1 MAVNFTEGN
10 DNQTLLVADTYYGL
24 GGSDVFFVNGGPI
37 TVFAGLG
44 NDVFVV
50 SLSSSGG
57 EFFGEEGD
65 DYFETKAI
73 EAIFSGGAGADSFRA
88 NFDQDLYTLVLEGG
102 AGADTYDLV
111 FGRCTITELADGGT
125 DTVRLIMTGGYT
137 LPDFVENLELG
148 SAFAGIYNGN
158 VANNVISG
166 SANRDTIYG
175 LGGDDRLFGGND
187 ATDDEL
193 FGGEGDDYI
202 ILDNLDTGDGSNGND
217 TYEIRHSA
225 IQIFEGFTGGI
236 DTAVTHLAAFDL
248 SGFEGVENLTG
259 KSSLSGLAVA
269 QTLSGSNGNNIIKDN
284 AAGFA
289 DVLNGLAGDDEL
301 HSRSGADTVNG
312 GDGNDLFYAGSSSG
326 TFNGGTGNDVF
337 HALSGSAGNSYAGGT
352 GDDTYDV
359 FADISAVIS
368 ENVDEGTDTI
378 LTAAASFNLSGF
390 ANIENLVGES
400 TVAGQTFTGN
410 AGMNSM
416 TGSKFSDTLDGGAGI
431 DTLIGG
437 LGDDTYVLDNEAD
450 VVTEVDG
457 EGTDTINSSAS
468 FMLSS
473 NVETL
478 VLTGTFSINGT
489 GNAQDNIITGNDG
502 NNVLDGGIGNDGLIG
517 GLGDDTYMLGDE
529 ADAVTEVAGQ
539 GIDTI
544 TSLIARS
551 LADTAYLAIE
561 NLTLTGSSAINGTG
575 NALANTLTGNSAA
588 NTLNG
593 GTGSDRMVGGVGN
606 DTYVTD
612 GGDTIVE
619 ASGGGTDLVQS
630 SMSFTLGLNVEKLT
644 LTGTAAIGG
653 KGNTLANTIT
663 GNAAKNTLNGLSG
676 NDTMNGGS
684 GNDLI
689 IGGTGRDFMSGNS
702 GNDVFDFNLL
712 SESGKTSTTRDVIK
726 DFAVK
731 LDDIN
736 LATIDA
742 STKAAG
748 NQAFKFIST
757 QSFHKVAGELHY
769 SQSNLAGTA
778 NDKTIISGDV
788 NGDGKADFTIELT
801 GLKGLTAGDF
811 IL

>member
-202 ILDNLDTGDGSNGND
+202 ILDNLDAGDGSNGND

-284 AAGFA
+284 SAGFA

-312 GDGNDLFYAGSSSG
+312 GDGNDIFYAGSSSG

-400 TVAGQTFTGN
+400 TVVGQILTGN

-416 TGSKFSDTLDGGAGI
+416 AGSKFSDTLDGGTGN

-468 FMLSS
+468 FTLSS

-478 VLTGTFSINGT
+478 FLTGT
-489 GNAQDNIITGNDG
+489 
-502 NNVLDGGIGNDGLIG
+502 
-517 GLGDDTYMLGDE
+517 
-529 ADAVTEVAGQ
+529 
-539 GIDTI
+539 
-544 TSLIARS
+544 
-551 LADTAYLAIE
+551 
-561 NLTLTGSSAINGTG
+561 SAINGTG

-593 GTGSDRMVGGVGN
+593 NGGTDRMVGGVGN
-606 DTYVTD
+606 DTYITD

-619 ASGGGTDLVQS
+619 ASGGGTDLVRS
-630 SMSFTLGLNVEKLT
+630 SINYTLSLNFENLL
-644 LTGTAAIGG
+644 LTGTAVAG
-653 KGNTLANTIT
+653 KGNAVANTIV
-663 GNAAKNTLNGLSG
+663 GNAAKNALTGLAGS
-676 NDTMNGGS
+676 DTMSGGS

-689 IGGTGRDFMSGNS
+689 IGGTGRDFMSGNA

-712 SESGKTSTTRDVIK
+712 SESGKTATTRDVIR

-757 QSFHKVAGELHY
+757 QSFHKLAGELHFVK
-769 SQSNLAGTA
+769 QDAAGTS
-778 NDKTIISGDV
+778 NDKTIVEGDV
-788 NGDGKADFTIELT
+788 NGDGLADFSIELT
-801 GLKGLTAGDF
+801 GLKGLTVGDF
-811 IL
+811 VL